1 MKTSRLTLAEIIGAK
16 SMKPTGQ
23 KRLSRETAAYLL
35 GNSRTNELDSLL
47 RDVWQ
52 YWAEHG
58 YVEVIASSAF
68 SLSAK
73 VQADIRRQIRAL
85 YPQAK
90 QIIITERRDPEV
102 VGGVRLELPNQQL
115 DLSLRAKLNEF
126 RQLTT
131 GDQA

>member
-1 MKTSRLTLAEIIGAK
+1 MKSI
-16 SMKPTGQ
+16 SQM
-23 KRLSRETAAYLL
+23 RLSSETAAYLL
-35 GNSRTNELDSLL
+35 GNGRTNELDSLL

-58 YVEVIASSAF
+58 YVEIIAVSAF
-68 SLSAK
+68 ALSAK

-85 YPQAK
+85 YPKAK

-102 VGGVRLELPNQQL
+102 VGGVRLELANQQL
-115 DLSLRAKLNEF
+115 DLSVRAKLNEF